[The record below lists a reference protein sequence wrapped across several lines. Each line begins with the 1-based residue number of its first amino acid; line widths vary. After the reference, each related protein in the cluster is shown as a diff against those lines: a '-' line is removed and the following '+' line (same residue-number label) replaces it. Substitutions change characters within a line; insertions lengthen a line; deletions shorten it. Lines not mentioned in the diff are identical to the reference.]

1 MKKLLQ
7 KLSTLTDTAIC
18 VLLVIVTLSKGG
30 FYKEDIIFPVLLINI
45 LGVVLAIAKVIMN
58 IRDNGIITKSKL
70 VTILDVFVA
79 ILPISYALPLLL
91 KKSLSIENSIFD
103 VLRYTNLAA
112 IYYIVRSSK
121 NTNLCLNVLLSIAC
135 VVGAFGI
142 DEITYRVVE
151 NIGLPIGYL
160 ERNNSVI
167 SSVVQYANIAAIIML
182 IGVAISIFK
191 LEKSNRKIY
200 KYLIVFLQ
208 IQILLTSSRMGSGLL
223 FIGIIWFTLYY
234 VFKKEIS
241 KSIKLCLS
249 CIFSL
254 ISAGIIS
261 NLVENSSY
269 IITILVYVGILIL
282 TCFYDI
288 CKKRIGTISNRF
300 KAKLDYKV
308 VIYAC
313 IIVFTLFVLCF
324 VLPSNLTI
332 ESKEQEQNVVTRR
345 TTEYIYGENELYL
358 KIVPKNENTEF
369 NVTVYQ
375 IYEDYKPEQVKII
388 DAKEFTNNEYVGK
401 FRTTEGSKFVELV
414 YTVTQGEICVKNVQ
428 INSREVTM
436 SYMFIPDRLAFRIK
450 DSLNLDLNNTLRLEY
465 YKDALRLIK
474 LSPIVGNGGEGFKLG
489 YQMVQ
494 DKTYISS
501 EVHSAPLQIAVEA
514 GIIGMI
520 AYIVMNILGIVL
532 CIKMY
537 KLNKNIINVML
548 LYILVAFNIMSVF
561 DLTMSFAITSYILAV
576 ILGVIVNEYMKKYNI
591 GKDEYKIDNKSM
603 VSMCSIAFLC
613 FCIVAVCGMVVYNGK
628 IYKASLIT
636 LPHVE
641 EDSENYNDDI
651 FEKVVALE
659 NKIKLDKYNI
669 NYMIELDNTYSEYI
683 DVLKGVS
690 LSAIN
695 DGEKQYINSELAK
708 YVMKQKMNVD
718 NMIEC
723 EYYSKYALQQVA
735 SCYFNNY
742 IRYTEILESNFE
754 SSEVAYSFYLGYAL
768 KLNERILEVGHKN
781 VVANQ
786 MYKNMLEVYIENLS
800 NQNKYIQ
807 SLAIDGIIQE
817 MKQNIAD
824 YTDL

>member
-1 MKKLLQ
+1 VKKILP
-7 KLSTLTDTAIC
+7 KLSSLIDTILC

-30 FYKEDIIFPVLLINI
+30 FYKEDILFPVLLINI
-45 LGVVLAIAKVIMN
+45 LGVVLATAKVIMN

-70 VTILDVFVA
+70 VTIIDVFVA
-79 ILPISYALPLLL
+79 ILPLAYALPLLL
-91 KKSLSIENSIFD
+91 KKSLSIENSMFE
-103 VLRYTNLAA
+103 VLRYTNLAT

-121 NTNLCLNVLLSIAC
+121 NTNLFLNVLLSIAC
-135 VVGAFGI
+135 IIGVFGV

-151 NIGLPIGYL
+151 YIGLPIGYL

-191 LEKSNRKIY
+191 FEKSNRKIY
-200 KYLIVFLQ
+200 KFLLVFLQ
-208 IQILLTSSRMGSGLL
+208 IQILLTSSRMGAGLL
-223 FIGIIWFTLYY
+223 LIGIIWFALYY
-234 VFKKEIS
+234 VIKKQFS
-241 KSIKLCLS
+241 KSLKLCFS
-249 CIFSL
+249 VIFSL
-254 ISAGIIS
+254 VSAGIIS
-261 NLVENSSY
+261 NLVENSRYALTIFVYCS
-269 IITILVYVGILIL
+269 ILVL
-282 TCFYDI
+282 TYLYKWVKQI
-288 CKKRIGTISNRF
+288 IKKISNRYSSILNG
-300 KAKLDYKV
+300 KI

-313 IIVFTLFVLCF
+313 IIVMAIVVLCF

-332 ESKEQEQNVVTRR
+332 ASKEQEQKVVTRR
-345 TTEYIYGENELYL
+345 TTEYNYGENELYL
-358 KIVPKNENTEF
+358 KIIPKSENTQF
-369 NVTVYQ
+369 TVTVYQ

-388 DAKEFTNNEYVGK
+388 DVKEFTNNEYVGK
-401 FRTTEGSKFVELV
+401 FKTTEGSKFVELV
-414 YTVTQGEICVKNVQ
+414 YTVTQGEICVEKVK
-428 INSREVTM
+428 INSNEVTM
-436 SYMFIPDRLAFRIK
+436 SYMLIPDRLTFRLK
-450 DSLNLDLNNTLRLEY
+450 DSLSLDLNNTLRLEY
-465 YKDALRLIK
+465 YKDALKLIK

-501 EVHSAPLQIAVEA
+501 EVHSSPLQIAVEA
-514 GIIGMI
+514 GIIGMT
-520 AYIVMNILGIVL
+520 AYIIMNVLGIAL
-532 CIKMY
+532 CAKMY
-537 KLNKNIINVML
+537 KLNKNINNVML
-548 LYILVAFNIMSVF
+548 LFVLAAFNIMSAF
-561 DLTMSFAITSYILAV
+561 DLTMSFVVTAYILAV
-576 ILGVIVNEYMKKYNI
+576 ILGVIVNEYMKQYI
-591 GKDEYKIDNKSM
+591 IEKDEYKIDNKSM
-603 VSMCSIAFLC
+603 VSMCSIVFLC

-636 LPHVE
+636 IPEVE
-641 EDSENYNDDI
+641 EDSEHYNDKL

-659 NKIKLDKYNI
+659 NKVKLDKYNI
-669 NYMIELDNTYSEYI
+669 NYMIELDNTYAEYI
-683 DVLKGVS
+683 DVLKGLS

-695 DGEKQYINSELAK
+695 DGEKQYLNGELAK

-723 EYYSKYALQQVA
+723 EYHSKYALQQVA

-742 IRYTEILESNFE
+742 IRYTEILERNFE

-768 KLNERILEVGHKN
+768 NLNERILEVGPKN

-824 YTDL
+824 YTNL